1 VLSVLTQK
9 VQPEVVK
16 TPLQILLSGSLE
28 PPSSTDAPLYTF
40 PPNTM
45 VLISEE
51 AQPSYTTLYRGNVS
65 NTQNDV
71 DALEVA
77 MPMWLAE
84 YLLLNRTPASAPL
97 AKLSF
102 VLMPWNKDPDV
113 EPLPEL
119 LNTFV
124 FVSLKVVNF

>member
-1 VLSVLTQK
+1 
-9 VQPEVVK
+9 
-16 TPLQILLSGSLE
+16 LLSGPLD
-28 PPSSTDAPLYTF
+28 PPSSTDAPLYIP
-40 PPNTM
+40 PPNTV

-65 NTQNDV
+65 NTQHDV

-77 MPMWLAE
+77 MPMWLVE
-84 YLLLNRTPASAPL
+84 YLLLNQSPASAPL

-102 VLMPWNKDPDV
+102 VLIPWNKDPDV

-124 FVSLKVVNF
+124 FVSFRWVSF

>member
-1 VLSVLTQK
+1 MA
-9 VQPEVVK
+9 
-16 TPLQILLSGSLE
+16 
-28 PPSSTDAPLYTF
+28 DAPLYTP

-77 MPMWLAE
+77 MPMWLAQC
-84 YLLLNRTPASAPL
+84 LLLNQIPASAPL
-97 AKLSF
+97 PKLSF
-102 VLMPWNKDPDV
+102 VLMPWNKDPEVD
-113 EPLPEL
+113 PLPEL

-124 FVSLKVVNF
+124 FFCLTWLTSDKLFSPSGPNQSLPQVGTFVFGRSSRT